1 MYAVGPISSNDSSNL
16 IVDFT
21 SLSSLGL
28 NDTAIA
34 NSIQQSFTVG
44 DDGTAV
50 MANPITPFD
59 VFYTVSSPGGDTYS
73 DFNQGAIA
81 VPEPSALIL
90 AALGGLLL
98 FAHIAVTNAADSV

>member
-1 MYAVGPISSNDSSNL
+1 MYAIGPISSTNSSNL
-16 IVDFT
+16 IVTFT
-21 SLSSLGL
+21 SLPSLGL

-34 NSIQQSFTVG
+34 NYIQQSFTVG

-81 VPEPSALIL
+81 VPEPSTLIL
-90 AALGGLLL
+90 AALGSISLLVL
-98 FAHIAVTNAADSV
+98 ARRRR